1 MYKEFIQLNSK
12 KVFFLMWTI
21 FQRRNTD
28 SQQVQEKMLNIM
40 NHQDVTTTKYRLL
53 SVRVCVC
60 VCVCVCICVYLCVSV
75 C

>member
-40 NHQDVTTTKYRLL
+40 NHQDVTTTKYHLL

-60 VCVCVCICVYLCVSV
+60 VCVCVLVPQLSDSANP
-75 C
+75 